1 MLMGPSYATPMA
13 LDRAGVTLRDLT
25 LIDMHEAFAAQA
37 LSNVKMFGSAQFA
50 KEKLGRSEAIGE
62 IDMDKFNVL
71 GGSIAYGHPF
81 AATGAR
87 MITQTLRELQRRGG
101 GLSFEYCLC
110 YWWPWSRND
119 FGGRIMTEQQ
129 SAFSL
134 SYAESGVAWLKIDV
148 PNEKMNTLQA
158 QFGEQVSAVLE
169 ELKSKNDIKGM
180 VVYSG
185 KPDNFVAG
193 ADIRMLAACTT
204 AEEAASH

>member
-1 MLMGPSYATPMA
+1 
-13 LDRAGVTLRDLT
+13 
-25 LIDMHEAFAAQA
+25 
-37 LSNVKMFGSAQFA
+37 
-50 KEKLGRSEAIGE
+50 
-62 IDMDKFNVL
+62 
-71 GGSIAYGHPF
+71 
-81 AATGAR
+81 
-87 MITQTLRELQRRGG
+87 
-101 GLSFEYCLC
+101 
-110 YWWPWSRND
+110 
-119 FGGRIMTEQQ
+119 MTEQQ

-134 SYAESGVAWLKIDV
+134 SYAENGVAWLKIDV

-204 AEEAASH
+204 AEEAASLAEQGRSCLLNWKIYHSIPSLPFMAHVWVVGWSLLWLVIAVFVQMMTRPALVCLKSNLACCRVLVVPSVCLA